1 MVAGDFSSVPQT
13 QGSYGKTQ
21 RIIIVSD
28 DRKLKDLE
36 SDPAFENVVVR
47 VSERNKWRFA

>member
-1 MVAGDFSSVPQT
+1 MEPR
-13 QGSYGKTQ
+13 TQ

-28 DRKLKDLE
+28 DRKLRDLE

-47 VSERNKWRFA
+47 VTERNKWRFG